1 VRTHGVVVPVNP
13 KKSPILTAYHAE
25 FKPACSNNQWLQLPL
40 QLCGLDDSELSP
52 ATFFF
57 VPLLKSVSYQP
68 PPFKRKPAAEIFL
81 IKSGLL
87 HAGQLTKGWSLIF
100 CKASCSCPQDWH

>member
-1 VRTHGVVVPVNP
+1 VRTHGGVVPVNP

-25 FKPACSNNQWLQLPL
+25 FKPACSNHQWLQLPL
-40 QLCGLDDSELSP
+40 QLCGLDGSELAELSP

-57 VPLLKSVSYQP
+57 APLLKSVSYQP

-81 IKSGLL
+81 IRSGWL
-87 HAGQLTKGWSLIF
+87 HAGQCIKG
-100 CKASCSCPQDWH
+100 